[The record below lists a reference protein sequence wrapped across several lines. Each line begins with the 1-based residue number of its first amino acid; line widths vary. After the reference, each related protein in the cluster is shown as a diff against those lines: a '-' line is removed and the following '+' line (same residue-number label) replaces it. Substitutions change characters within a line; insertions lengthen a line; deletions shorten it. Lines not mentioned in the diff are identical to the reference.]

1 MMFRKRSTV
10 RNALLAA
17 AAAVAVAGAALGMSA
32 APGSAHTVAAPR
44 AAAQRVAV
52 QGDLVVHDPALVAGR
67 NGAPWY
73 VYFTGD
79 GAIGDGNIRIK
90 QSTDDGRTWH
100 DIGTVW
106 DTKPA
111 WVKAAVPKVDNLW
124 APEIYRHGDTYYLY
138 YAASSFGSNDSVIGL
153 ATNTTLDPSSKSYKW
168 VDRGPVMTSSTSDDF
183 NAIDPAIVQG
193 DDGTPYLAFGS
204 FWSGIRMVKLSWPT
218 GKRADQAVPLRIAD
232 RQSPPNAVE
241 GAAIV
246 PHAGRFYLIV
256 SRDFC
261 CRGVNSTYNMVVG
274 RADSATGPYYDKN
287 GVAMLDDGGTPLLA
301 SKGSEIGPG
310 GASYSHGYLAWH
322 FYDAD
327 HNGVPTLAIAKLGWG
342 ADGWPTLG

>member
-1 MMFRKRSTV
+1 MFRKRSTV

-90 QSTDDGRTWH
+90 QSTDHGRTWH

-168 VDRGPVMTSSTSDDF
+168 VDRGPDMTSSTSDDF

-204 FWSGIRMVKLSWPT
+204 FWSGT
-218 GKRADQAVPLRIAD
+218 G
-232 RQSPPNAVE
+232 
-241 GAAIV
+241 
-246 PHAGRFYLIV
+246 
-256 SRDFC
+256 
-261 CRGVNSTYNMVVG
+261 
-274 RADSATGPYYDKN
+274 
-287 GVAMLDDGGTPLLA
+287 
-301 SKGSEIGPG
+301 
-310 GASYSHGYLAWH
+310 W
-322 FYDAD
+322 
-327 HNGVPTLAIAKLGWG
+327 
-342 ADGWPTLG
+342 